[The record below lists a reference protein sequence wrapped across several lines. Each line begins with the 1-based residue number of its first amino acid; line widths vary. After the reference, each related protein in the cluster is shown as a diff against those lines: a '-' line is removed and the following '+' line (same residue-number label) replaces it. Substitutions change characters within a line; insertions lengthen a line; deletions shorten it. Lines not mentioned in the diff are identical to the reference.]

1 MKRIHSQRLARDFQQ
16 IQKRTA
22 RKLYNEGKYIY
33 LQSSNMQFD
42 SMWQRP
48 CIVSK
53 KESDMDFDALCNEFE
68 YYNCDKERGKWIR
81 FYVQC

>member
-1 MKRIHSQRLARDFQQ
+1 MEKIHSQRLARDFQQ

-33 LQSSNMQFD
+33 LQSSNMPFD
-42 SMWQRP
+42 SMFQRP
-48 CIVSK
+48 CIINK
-53 KESDMDFDALCNEFE
+53 KQTEREFDDICNEFE